1 MTPAPH
7 VENTE
12 DPSSNTNPLMILDPA
27 PPAASASTSARGS
40 WVSNLTIGQLG
51 GVGTLLL
58 LLSGGGGAGFSAMLM
73 GGDIIHQ
80 DDLDLMEQ
88 RLRADLA
95 KDRQIEL
102 LAQEQRLSTELADID
117 HKLDVIARELDIDL
131 E

>member
-1 MTPAPH
+1 MASPAPP
-7 VENTE
+7 VEPTA
-12 DPSSNTNPLMILDPA
+12 DPPSVAAVTLDPA
-27 PPAASASTSARGS
+27 PGAAPAPAPRGS

-73 GGDIIHQ
+73 GADVVHQ
-80 DDLDLMEQ
+80 DELDEMET
-88 RLRADLA
+88 RLRADLQ
-95 KDRQIEL
+95 KDRQIEM
-102 LAQEQRLSTELADID
+102 LAQEQRLAAELSTID

>member
-1 MTPAPH
+1 MA
-7 VENTE
+7 
-12 DPSSNTNPLMILDPA
+12 SPA
-27 PPAASASTSARGS
+27 PPVEPTADPPSVAAVTLDPPAPAPAPRGS

-73 GGDIIHQ
+73 GADVVHQ
-80 DDLDLMEQ
+80 DELDEMEQ
-88 RLRADLA
+88 RLRADLQ
-95 KDRQIEL
+95 KDRQIEM
-102 LAQEQRLSTELADID
+102 LAQEQRLASELATID